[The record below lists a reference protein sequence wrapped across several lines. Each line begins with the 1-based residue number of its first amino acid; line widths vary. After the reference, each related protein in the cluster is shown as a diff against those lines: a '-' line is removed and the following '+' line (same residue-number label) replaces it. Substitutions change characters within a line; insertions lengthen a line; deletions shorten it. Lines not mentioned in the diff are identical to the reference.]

1 MKILVNNDNY
11 YKKILSKELNIDNK
25 EFKEII
31 LEEIFKNFIHTK

>member
-1 MKILVNNDNY
+1 MNDNY